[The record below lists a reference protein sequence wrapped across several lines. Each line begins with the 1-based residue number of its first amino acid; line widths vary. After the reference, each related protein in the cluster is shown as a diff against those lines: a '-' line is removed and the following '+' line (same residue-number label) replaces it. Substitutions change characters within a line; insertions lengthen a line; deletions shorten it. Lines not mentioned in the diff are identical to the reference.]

1 MRDTTRIIKGELYID
16 GKKAGHIEGVCCEE
30 KHDREKYTKCM
41 NCKEKE
47 KCTEILKRIKG

>member
-16 GKKAGHIEGVCCEE
+16 GKKAGHIEGVRCEE
-30 KHDREKYTKCM
+30 KHNREKDTKCM